1 MTIDVP
7 VGYGFGGTMQA
18 NLREDVLLVQFML
31 KTLFERGFKGLALGS
46 TPTVDGVFGMK
57 THYLGR
63 LHEEVSLA
71 LLYSAANLFVAPSI
85 QENLSNTVMEALACG
100 TPCIAF
106 DIGGM
111 PDMIE
116 HRRNGYLARPFDA
129 ADLAEGIRWI
139 LEDDQR
145 RKELSSR
152 ARQKVLDEFAMPVVA
167 RRHLELYRRIL
178 EPLEH
183 QASPQSSGILR

>member
-1 MTIDVP
+1 
-7 VGYGFGGTMQA
+7 
-18 NLREDVLLVQFML
+18 
-31 KTLFERGFKGLALGS
+31 
-46 TPTVDGVFGMK
+46 
-57 THYLGR
+57 
-63 LHEEVSLA
+63 
-71 LLYSAANLFVAPSI
+71 
-85 QENLSNTVMEALACG
+85 MEALACG
-100 TPCIAF
+100 TPCVAF

-129 ADLAEGIRWI
+129 EDLAEGVRWI

-167 RRHLELYRRIL
+167 RRHLDLYRRIL

-183 QASPQSSGILR
+183 HARPQSSGILR